1 MVKFCN
7 NDFHVGHPPALSCR
21 LQVDMTNM
29 QSDFVRPVDDGMSSP
44 SLRKFETKSD
54 LLANRLDNHCG
65 QFETIE

>member
-1 MVKFCN
+1 
-7 NDFHVGHPPALSCR
+7 
-21 LQVDMTNM
+21 MTNM